1 MPQTRA
7 SVDWLRNELHIS
19 GPAADIARF
28 QQAAAG
34 SGVVPWVLDLAR
46 IEEDYFLP
54 MAVPVNGA
62 RAISVA
68 GARILARRLRDAIA
82 VNQQR
87 AVTRM
92 LTDRSC
98 PLDLQRLLPV
108 PEAILCRGP
117 DDPAS
122 IAWLRTHWGVAEPLR
137 HVRALTPQG
146 DRTRASR
153 RGTGRVRIE
162 FWSADWSPWPALR
175 RLRQDWPSLRLALQP
190 DYGDG

>member
-87 AVTRM
+87 AVNRM

-98 PLDLQRLLPV
+98 PFDLQRLLQPS
-108 PEAILCRGP
+108 R
-117 DDPAS
+117 
-122 IAWLRTHWGVAEPLR
+122 
-137 HVRALTPQG
+137 LTVYA
-146 DRTRASR
+146 RYVR
-153 RGTGRVRIE
+153 RGGLDINPYRSSMDI
-162 FWSADWSPWPALR
+162 APDNR
-175 RLRQDWPSLRLALQP
+175 RLVRQ
-190 DYGDG
+190 